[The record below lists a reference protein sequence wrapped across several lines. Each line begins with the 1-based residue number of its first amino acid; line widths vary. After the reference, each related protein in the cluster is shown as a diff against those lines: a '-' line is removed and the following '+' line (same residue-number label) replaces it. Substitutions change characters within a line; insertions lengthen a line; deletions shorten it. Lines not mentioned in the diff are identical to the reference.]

1 MHSEYLFS
9 GCMRKGIIIKTPS
22 AVRKKLGA
30 ATGQLILGLISGLHQ
45 CIDST
50 SIPIWQALHCI

>member
-9 GCMRKGIIIKTPS
+9 GRMRKGIIIKTPF
-22 AVRKKLGA
+22 AARKELGA
-30 ATGQLILGLISGLHQ
+30 ATAQLVLGLTSGLHQ

-50 SIPIWQALHCI
+50 SILI